1 LTEQLN
7 DLYGRVGKLESGRI
21 GVKLTPEVA
30 AKLKEKLAQEP
41 DQIGGRKIEKINRID
56 GVKFLFGNDA
66 WILMRPSGTEPLV
79 RIYAESE
86 DRDDLEDLLEQ
97 GRKYLLG

>member
-1 LTEQLN
+1 MTEQLN
-7 DLYGRVGKLESGRI
+7 GLFKRDGKLESGRI
-21 GVKLTPEVA
+21 GVKLTPDVA
-30 AKLKEKLAQEP
+30 EKLKEKLAQEP
-41 DQIGGRKIEKINRID
+41 SEIGGRKIESINRMD

-66 WILMRPSGTEPLV
+66 WMLMRPSGTEPLV

-86 DRDDLEDLLEQ
+86 DANDLEDLLEQ